1 MMVRNYSTAFISQE
15 DYKKSSFPKKCLA
28 GFMLGYAGFI
38 LHLRHIY
45 KMNTEIFFKRYI
57 ASGAAPVIAVLPF
70 LAIWQFYRVHCRV
83 MQDIY
88 QRTVGHMT
96 DREMLELDIKFNP
109 NKAMLYKDVLMSEDK
124 K

>member
-1 MMVRNYSTAFISQE
+1 
-15 DYKKSSFPKKCLA
+15 
-28 GFMLGYAGFI
+28 
-38 LHLRHIY
+38 
-45 KMNTEIFFKRYI
+45 
-57 ASGAAPVIAVLPF
+57 
-70 LAIWQFYRVHCRV
+70 